1 MPHYNPVMTLPPCSG
16 RARELRD
23 LLGFIPEETVGEE
36 TKETSSG
43 K

>member
-1 MPHYNPVMTLPPCSG
+1 MPHYNPVMTLKPCSG

-23 LLGFIPEETVGEE
+23 LGFIPEETVGEE